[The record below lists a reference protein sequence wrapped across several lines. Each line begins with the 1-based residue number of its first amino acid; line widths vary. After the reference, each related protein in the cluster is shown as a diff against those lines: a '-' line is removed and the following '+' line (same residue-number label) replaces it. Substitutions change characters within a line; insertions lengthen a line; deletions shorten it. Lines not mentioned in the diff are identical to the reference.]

1 MNEGVNSTL
10 NGLKG
15 IPALAETV
23 AIQKVLEVLA
33 YAGGKF
39 HFSCISTKE
48 SVQLIKEAKK
58 SGLKVTC
65 DIAAHQIAFD
75 DSVIGEFDTNY
86 KVNPPFRNKED
97 IKALQKGLQEGVID
111 CCVSDH
117 TPHDTESKQLEFDL
131 AEFGIIGVQTM
142 YPILNTFSKLS
153 TEEIVEKITRIPRL
167 ILGVSCPKIEEES
180 IANLTIFDDSK
191 EWELEEKMIVS
202 KSKNTPFIGKLLKG
216 RAVAIFNKGEFRT
229 V

>member
-1 MNEGVNSTL
+1 
-10 NGLKG
+10 
-15 IPALAETV
+15 
-23 AIQKVLEVLA
+23 
-33 YAGGKF
+33 
-39 HFSCISTKE
+39 
-48 SVQLIKEAKK
+48 
-58 SGLKVTC
+58 
-65 DIAAHQIAFD
+65 
-75 DSVIGEFDTNY
+75 
-86 KVNPPFRNKED
+86 
-97 IKALQKGLQEGVID
+97 
-111 CCVSDH
+111 
-117 TPHDTESKQLEFDL
+117 
-131 AEFGIIGVQTM
+131 M